1 MTRRVA
7 ITGVGAL
14 TSVGHTATQA
24 WDSIKN
30 GISGA
35 GKITRF
41 DASTHNVQ
49 IACEIKDW
57 NAGDYMSAK
66 ELRRHDRYQHY
77 AFAVSKEALAQA
89 DWNITTEDERSR
101 TSVVVGSSVGGVES
115 HRENMLIVH
124 ETHDLRKISP
134 FGIPMFVANGA
145 SNMLSIHIGA
155 HGPSQTLVSACA
167 TGADCIG
174 YAFDLIRNGRIDRA
188 LAGCSEAP
196 ISDLGIGGFD
206 RIGAASRNN
215 DDPVGAMRPFAKDR
229 TGLVFGEGAGVLV
242 LEEYES
248 AKKRGAVIL
257 AELCGYA
264 STSDAF
270 HLTAPDPDA
279 LGAVQAM
286 RLALESAG
294 INADQIDHINA
305 HGTATALN
313 DPMETKAMKQV
324 FGDHAYQ
331 IAISATKSMTGHG
344 MGMTAAL
351 EAVWCVM
358 ALRDQIAP
366 PTINLHE
373 KDSECD
379 LDYVPLVGREVKMIY
394 AMSNAFGFGGHNASL
409 IFKKAE

>member
-1 MTRRVA
+1 MTRRVV

-14 TSVGHTATQA
+14 TAVGHTATQSWEA
-24 WDSIKN
+24 IKK

-35 GKITRF
+35 GKITRY
-41 DASTHNVQ
+41 DASQHHIQ
-49 IACEIKDW
+49 IACELKNW
-57 NAGDYMSAK
+57 NPADYMSARD
-66 ELRRHDRYQHY
+66 LRRHDRYQHY
-77 AFAVSKEALAQA
+77 AYAVSKEALAQA
-89 DWNITTEDERSR
+89 DWNLTTEEERSR

-115 HRENMLIVH
+115 HRENAIIVH

-145 SNMLSIHIGA
+145 SNMLSIHVGA
-155 HGPSQTLVSACA
+155 HGPTQTLVSACA

-174 YAFDLIRNGRIDRA
+174 YAFDLIRSGRIDRA

-215 DDPVGAMRPFAKDR
+215 DDPQGAMRPFAKDR
-229 TGLVFGEGAGVLV
+229 TGLVFGEGAGVVV
-242 LEEYES
+242 LEEYET

-264 STSDAF
+264 ATSDAY

-279 LGAVQAM
+279 LGAVRAM

-324 FGDHAYQ
+324 FGDHAYK
-331 IAISATKSMTGHG
+331 IAISGTKSMTGHG

-351 EAVWCVM
+351 EAVFCVM

-366 PTINLHE
+366 PTINLYE
-373 KDSECD
+373 NDPECD
-379 LDYVPLVGREVKMIY
+379 LDYVPLVAREVKMTY

-409 IFKKAE
+409 IFKKAD